1 MKTPTLYVI
10 LLVALVSRAALLAVL
25 WKDPGDRI
33 YTPDSQDYIQLSDS
47 LEKWGSF
54 ERDGRPEIFRT
65 PGYPLL
71 LAFAASWQDSWWRAV
86 LVFQI
91 VLDVALVYLTFLL
104 GWTLVEERVGLIA
117 AALLAIEPVA
127 VASCLRI
134 LSDSLYAFLFTLA
147 VLLLVH
153 HLRSNRWWALLI
165 AALMLGAA
173 CYVRPVGLAM
183 AMVAVLMVLLV
194 GGKQRWK
201 RAVVLASIVALSVR
215 AWVVRNTLVADYVGF
230 SNFTTDALYYFAAPE
245 VVAETDKIPPEEARA
260 EMKKTGELINID
272 KTPGQAAAAR
282 KQEALRIITEHPWL
296 YVRLHL
302 QGSLGFFL
310 PAVTD
315 LLHTVGLTTERTRH
329 GGRAAH
335 AGAGGG
341 GAVLLCRLPLGLA
354 LGGPLTHPHRCAVSG
369 GGAGRRAG
377 DPPEDSGRRR
387 GCWWRWSWRRC
398 CCRDLLACRATAC
411 P

>member
-10 LLVALVSRAALLAVL
+10 LLVALVSRTALLAVL

-201 RAVVLASIVALSVR
+201 RAVVLASIVALSG
-215 AWVVRNTLVADYVGF
+215 T
-230 SNFTTDALYYFAAPE
+230 ALGGPQHPRGRLRGLLQFYY
-245 VVAETDKIPPEEARA
+245 RC
-260 EMKKTGELINID
+260 
-272 KTPGQAAAAR
+272 
-282 KQEALRIITEHPWL
+282 
-296 YVRLHL
+296 
-302 QGSLGFFL
+302 
-310 PAVTD
+310 
-315 LLHTVGLTTERTRH
+315 
-329 GGRAAH
+329 
-335 AGAGGG
+335 
-341 GAVLLCRLPLGLA
+341 AVLLCRS
-354 LGGPLTHPHRCAVSG
+354 R
-369 GGAGRRAG
+369 
-377 DPPEDSGRRR
+377 GRRR
-387 GCWWRWSWRRC
+387 NR
-398 CCRDLLACRATAC
+398 
-411 P
+411 